1 MLHVNGK
8 GCEES
13 TSDSDLEEWL
23 KNGCERDKGFKVR
36 VKKGVSNSIYGKGLS
51 TGFVNRAVIFWW

>member
-13 TSDSDLEEWL
+13 TSDSDQEEWL

-36 VKKGVSNSIYGKGLS
+36 VKKEFQTAFKGKGWVQVL
-51 TGFVNRAVIFWW
+51 